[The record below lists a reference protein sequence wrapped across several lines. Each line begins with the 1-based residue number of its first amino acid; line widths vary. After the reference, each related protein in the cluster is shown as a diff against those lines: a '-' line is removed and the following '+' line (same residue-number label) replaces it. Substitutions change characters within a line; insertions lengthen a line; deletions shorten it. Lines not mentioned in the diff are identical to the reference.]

1 MGNSLTKQSTGVSN
15 VTFSTFMA
23 SPAIRKKI
31 SEVVQ
36 GADGQRF
43 ITAIISTVATNP
55 KLAEC
60 NHFTIFSAALLGESL
75 KLSPSP
81 QLGQYYLVPYKN
93 KNNGMQAQF
102 QLGYKGYIQLAIR
115 SGQYRKINVLE
126 IKEGELISFD
136 PLSETLEI
144 DFIKNGIQR
153 EQSKTIGYYVS
164 FELINGFRKA
174 LYWSYEKMLNHADKY
189 SQAFS
194 SKKYAELLE
203 GKIPES
209 DLWKYSSFWYK
220 NFDEMAKKTMLRQ
233 IISKWGVMSIELQTA
248 FKNDTGV
255 IQEDNTVDYV
265 DENIT
270 GFVEVQPETEPEKES
285 ISNKQEIGKKSSN
298 LLDGVE

>member
-285 ISNKQEIGKKSSN
+285 ISNKQEIGEKSSN

>member
-144 DFIKNGIQR
+144 DFIKNDIQR

-265 DENIT
+265 DESIT
-270 GFVEVQPETEPEKES
+270 GFVEVQAETEPEKES